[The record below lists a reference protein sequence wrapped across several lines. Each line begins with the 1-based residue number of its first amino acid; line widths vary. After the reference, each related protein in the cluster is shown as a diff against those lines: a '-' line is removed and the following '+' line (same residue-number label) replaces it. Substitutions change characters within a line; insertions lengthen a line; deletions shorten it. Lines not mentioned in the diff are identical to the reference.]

1 MQVQRTEHSKQRRDF
16 IIKSIFQ
23 EALTLTSIHVQ
34 VTLEENTVLEALI
47 ACEPE
52 PLSALEEAGLP
63 ARFRLQPL
71 EPIKY

>member
-1 MQVQRTEHSKQRRDF
+1 M
-16 IIKSIFQ
+16 
-23 EALTLTSIHVQ
+23 LQ

-63 ARFRLQPL
+63 ARLSLQPL
-71 EPIKY
+71 EAIKY